1 MLLGWEALCKAVAGT
16 FICNYS
22 LYEGFDSVTTDSRTV
37 NPHALFIPLRGTQQ
51 DGHRYIEQALQQGVS
66 CVLADA
72 AHLDVQENTQHII
85 MLCKKYQAGC
95 IRVEHTLKAL
105 QNAGAAYLEQ
115 FPQLLKIGIT
125 GSNGKTTTK
134 ELLASIFS
142 QEYRTIKNEGNLNSE
157 TGLPL
162 SVFTVTKEH
171 EVGIFELGMN
181 RKGEIAELAAVLKPN
196 IAVIT
201 NIGTAH
207 IGMLGSKDAIAQEK
221 KQIFS
226 CFDKTAVGFVPDKDE
241 YTAFLKETSHGKI
254 FTYGATL
261 DSYTLEG
268 LSGAEIRYKGET
280 IRLPLPG
287 IQNVHNAFAAIAGAE
302 YCNISPQ
309 SIKAGIENMHALF
322 GRSQI
327 IYGPVTY
334 LLDCYNANPD
344 SMNAGLA
351 VCANI
356 TISGKKIYVLA
367 SMKELGTE
375 SQAAH
380 RAVCEAAFESDADAL
395 FFFGT
400 EMCEAAV
407 EQKRASNNKPF
418 FCFDEN
424 EAEKLRNT
432 LDSLLK
438 PNDFVFLKGSRS
450 LELEQ
455 FEPILQKERV

>member
-1 MLLGWEALCKAVAGT
+1 MLLGWEALCKASAGT

-37 NPHALFIPLRGTQQ
+37 KLHALFIPLRGTQQ
-51 DGHRYIEQALQQGVS
+51 DGHRYIEQALQQGAS

-72 AHLDVQENTQHII
+72 VHLNIQENTQHII
-85 MLCKKYQAGC
+85 MLCKKYKAAC
-95 IRVEHTLKAL
+95 IRVEHTLQAL
-105 QNAGAAYLEQ
+105 QNTAAAYLEQ

-134 ELLASIFS
+134 ELLASIFA
-142 QEYRTIKNEGNLNSE
+142 QEYRTVKNEGNLNSE

-181 RKGEIAELAAVLKPN
+181 RRGEIAELAAVLKPN

-207 IGMLGSKDAIAQEK
+207 IGMLGSKEAIAQEK

-226 CFDKTAVGFVPDKDE
+226 RFEKNSTGFVPDNDE
-241 YTAFLKETSHGKI
+241 YTAFLQDVPHGKI
-254 FTYGATL
+254 FTYGTTPG
-261 DSYTLEG
+261 SYALKG

-280 IRLPLPG
+280 IRVPLPG
-287 IQNVHNAFAAIAGAE
+287 IHNVHNAFAAIAVAE
-302 YCNISPQ
+302 HCNIPRQ
-309 SIKAGIENMHALF
+309 SIKAGIENMQALF

-327 IYGPVTY
+327 IHGPVTY

-356 TISGKKIYVLA
+356 AVSGKKLYVLA
-367 SMKELGTE
+367 SMKELGSE
-375 SQAAH
+375 SAEAH
-380 RAVCEAAFESDADAL
+380 RAVCKAAFESDADAL

-400 EMCEAAV
+400 EICEAAV
-407 EQKRASNNKPF
+407 EQNRDSNNKPF
-418 FCFDEN
+418 FCFNET
-424 EAEKLRNT
+424 EAEKLRDT
-432 LDSLLK
+432 LDNLLTR
-438 PNDFVFLKGSRS
+438 NDFVFLKGSRS
-450 LELEQ
+450 LALEQ

>member
-1 MLLGWEALCKAVAGT
+1 MLLGWEALCKAAAGT

-22 LYEGFDSVTTDSRTV
+22 PYQGFASVTTDSRTV
-37 NPHALFIPLRGTQQ
+37 KPHALFIPLRGTQQ
-51 DGHRYIEQALQQGVS
+51 DGHRYIEQALQQGAG
-66 CVLADA
+66 CILADS
-72 AHLDVQENTQHII
+72 AHLDVQGNTQHILT
-85 MLCKKYQAGC
+85 LCKKYQAAC

-105 QNAGAAYLEQ
+105 QDAAAAYLEQ

-134 ELLASIFS
+134 ELLASIFA
-142 QEYRTIKNEGNLNSE
+142 QEYRTVKNEGNLNSE

-207 IGMLGSKDAIAQEK
+207 IGILGSKDAIAQEK

-226 CFDKTAVGFVPDKDE
+226 RFDKNSAGFVPDNDD
-241 YTAFLKETSHGKI
+241 YTAFLQDIPHGKI
-254 FTYGATL
+254 FTYGTTHG
-261 DSYTLEG
+261 SYTLEG
-268 LSGAEIRYKGET
+268 LNGALIRYRGET

-287 IQNVHNAFAAIAGAE
+287 IHNVHNAFAAIAVAE
-302 YCNISPQ
+302 YCNIPLQ
-309 SIKAGIENMHALF
+309 SIKAGIENMQALF

-327 IYGPVTY
+327 IRGPVTY

-351 VCANI
+351 LCKNI
-356 TISGKKIYVLA
+356 AVRGKKIYLLA
-367 SMKELGTE
+367 SMKELGAE
-375 SQAAH
+375 SAEAH
-380 RAVCEAAFESDADAL
+380 QAVCAAAFTSDADVL
-395 FFFGT
+395 FFFG
-400 EMCEAAV
+400 EEICEAAA
-407 EQKRASNNKPF
+407 EQCKTSQKPSF
-418 FCFDEN
+418 RFKES
-424 EAEKLRNT
+424 EADKLRGT
-432 LDSLLK
+432 LDNLLK

>member
-1 MLLGWEALCKAVAGT
+1 MLLGFEALCTAVAGT

-22 LYEGFDSVTTDSRTV
+22 PYAGFNSVTTDSRTV

-51 DGHRYIEQALQQGVS
+51 DGHRYIEHALRQGAD
-66 CVLADA
+66 CVIADA
-72 AHLDVQENTQHII
+72 SYLDVQENIRHILN
-85 MLCKKYQAGC
+85 LCKRYEAAC

-105 QNAGAAYLEQ
+105 QNAAAAYLEQ
-115 FPQLLKIGIT
+115 FPQLLKIGVT

-134 ELLASIFS
+134 ELLASIFT
-142 QEYRTIKNEGNLNSE
+142 QKYRTVKNEGNLNSE

-207 IGMLGSKDAIAQEK
+207 IGILGSKDAIAQEK

-226 CFDKTAVGFVPDKDE
+226 LFDENSVGFIPAQDE
-241 YTAFLKETSHGKI
+241 YTGFLQKVPHGKI
-254 FTYGATL
+254 FTYDADP

-268 LSGAEIRYKGET
+268 LSGAEIRYRGET

-287 IQNVHNAFAAIAGAE
+287 IHNVQNAFAAIAVAE
-302 YCNISPQ
+302 YCNIPLQ
-309 SIKAGIENMHALF
+309 SIKVGIEQMQALF

-327 IYGPVTY
+327 IHGPVTY

-344 SMNAGLA
+344 SMHAGLA
-351 VCANI
+351 LCANI
-356 TISGKKIYVLA
+356 RVSGKKIYLLA
-367 SMKELGTE
+367 SMKELGAE
-375 SQAAH
+375 STDAH
-380 RAVCEAAFESDADAL
+380 RAVCAAAFASDADVL
-395 FFFGT
+395 FFFGE
-400 EMCEAAV
+400 EMCTAAV
-407 EQKRASNNKPF
+407 EQKQASNKPF
-418 FCFDEN
+418 FCFT
-424 EAEKLRNT
+424 EAFADKLRDT
-432 LDSLLK
+432 LDNLLK
-438 PNDFVFLKGSRS
+438 RNDFVFLKGSRS

-455 FEPILQKERV
+455 FEPILQKERA

>member
-1 MLLGWEALCKAVAGT
+1 MLLGWEALCKAAAGT

-22 LYEGFDSVTTDSRTV
+22 PYQGFDSVTTDSRTAK
-37 NPHALFIPLRGTQQ
+37 PHALFIPLRGTQQ
-51 DGHRYIEQALQQGVS
+51 DGHRYIEQALQQGAA
-66 CVLADA
+66 CILADEVF
-72 AHLDVQENTQHII
+72 LGLQENTRHTTA
-85 MLCKKYQAGC
+85 LCKKYQATC

-105 QNAGAAYLEQ
+105 QDAAAAYLEQ

-134 ELLASIFS
+134 ELLASVFA
-142 QEYRTIKNEGNLNSE
+142 QRFRTVKNEGNLNSE

-181 RKGEIAELAAVLKPN
+181 RKGEIAELAAVLKPD

-226 CFDKTAVGFVPDKDE
+226 RFDEHSAGFIPAKDE
-241 YTAFLKETSHGKI
+241 YTAFLQEVPHGKI
-254 FTYGATL
+254 ITYAAAPG
-261 DSYTLEG
+261 SYTLEG

-287 IQNVHNAFAAIAGAE
+287 IHNVQNTFAAIAVAE
-302 YCNISPQ
+302 YCNIPLQ
-309 SIKAGIENMHALF
+309 SIKAGIEQVQALF

-351 VCANI
+351 LCANI
-356 TISGKKIYVLA
+356 AISGKKVYVLA
-367 SMKELGTE
+367 SMKELGSGSME
-375 SQAAH
+375 AH
-380 RAVCEAAFESDADAL
+380 RNVCATAFASDADIL
-395 FFFGT
+395 FFFG
-400 EMCEAAV
+400 EEICAAAA
-407 EQKRASNNKPF
+407 EQSKNSPKTF
-418 FCFDEN
+418 FCFT
-424 EAEKLRNT
+424 EAEADKLRRT
-432 LDSLLK
+432 LDSILNR
-438 PNDFVFLKGSRS
+438 NDFVFLKGSRS

-455 FEPILQKERV
+455 FEPILQKERT

>member
-1 MLLGWEALCKAVAGT
+1 MLLGWEALCKAAAGT

-22 LYEGFDSVTTDSRTV
+22 PYSGFDSVTTDSRTV
-37 NPHALFIPLRGTQQ
+37 KPHALFIPLRGTQQ
-51 DGHRYIEQALQQGVS
+51 DGHRYIEQALQHGAA

-72 AHLDVQENTQHII
+72 AYLDVPENTQQILT
-85 MLCKKYQAGC
+85 LCQKHQATC

-105 QNAGAAYLEQ
+105 QDAAAAYLEQ
-115 FPQLLKIGIT
+115 FPQLLKIGVT

-134 ELLASIFS
+134 ELLASIFA
-142 QEYRTIKNEGNLNSE
+142 QEYRTVKNEGNLNSE

-207 IGMLGSKDAIAQEK
+207 IGILGSKDAIAHEK
-221 KQIFS
+221 KEIFS
-226 CFDKTAVGFVPDKDE
+226 CFDENAAGFVLDKDE
-241 YTAFLKETSHGKI
+241 YTAFLKGTAHGKI
-254 FTYGATL
+254 FTYSA
-261 DSYTLEG
+261 DPASYTLEG
-268 LSGAEIRYKGET
+268 LSGTEIRYKEQT

-287 IQNVHNAFAAIAGAE
+287 IHNVHNAFAAIAVAE
-302 YCNISPQ
+302 YCNIPLQ
-309 SIKAGIENMHALF
+309 SIKAGIEQMQALF

-327 IYGPVTY
+327 IRGPVTY

-344 SMNAGLA
+344 SMHAGLA
-351 VCANI
+351 LCANI
-356 TISGKKIYVLA
+356 AVRGKKIYVLA
-367 SMKELGTE
+367 SMKELGSE
-375 SQAAH
+375 SIEAH
-380 RAVCEAAFESDADAL
+380 QSVCAAAFASDADAL
-395 FFFGT
+395 FFFGE
-400 EMCEAAV
+400 EMCTAAA
-407 EQKRASNNKPF
+407 EQGKHSSKMF
-418 FCFDEN
+418 FCFK
-424 EAEKLRNT
+424 EAEADKLRDT
-432 LDSLLK
+432 LDGLLNR
-438 PNDFVFLKGSRS
+438 NDFVFLKGSRS

>member
-1 MLLGWEALCKAVAGT
+1 MLLGFEALCKAVSGT

-22 LYEGFDSVTTDSRTV
+22 SYPGFNSVTTDSRTV
-37 NPHALFIPLRGTQQ
+37 HPHALFIPLRGTHR
-51 DGHRYIEQALQQGVS
+51 DGHRYIEQALREGAD
-66 CVLADA
+66 CVFCDVV
-72 AHLDVQENTQHII
+72 HLDAPENAQHILT
-85 MLCKKYQAGC
+85 LCKRYEAAC

-105 QNAGAAYLEQ
+105 QDAAAAYLEQ

-134 ELLASIFS
+134 ELLASIFT
-142 QEYRTIKNEGNLNSE
+142 QKYRTVKNEGNLNSE

-201 NIGTAH
+201 NIGSAH
-207 IGMLGSKDAIAQEK
+207 IGILGSKDAIAQEK

-226 CFDKTAVGFVPDKDE
+226 LFDENSVGFIPAQDE
-241 YTAFLKETSHGKI
+241 YTAFLQEVAHGKI
-254 FTYGATL
+254 FTYDADPG
-261 DSYTLEG
+261 SYTLEG

-287 IQNVHNAFAAIAGAE
+287 KHNVHNAFAAIAVAE
-302 YCNISPQ
+302 YCNIPPQ
-309 SIKAGIENMHALF
+309 SIKAGIENMQALF

-356 TISGKKIYVLA
+356 TVSGKKIYVLA
-367 SMKELGTE
+367 SMKELGSE

-395 FFFGT
+395 FFFGK

-407 EQKRASNNKPF
+407 EQTRVSNNKPF
-418 FCFDEN
+418 FCFKET
-424 EAEKLRNT
+424 EAKKLRDT

-455 FEPILQKERV
+455 FEPILKKERV

>member
-1 MLLGWEALCKAVAGT
+1 MLLGWEALCTAVAGT

-22 LYEGFDSVTTDSRTV
+22 PYQGFDSVTTDSRSIK
-37 NPHALFIPLRGTQQ
+37 PHALFIPLRGTQQ
-51 DGHRYIEQALQQGVS
+51 DGHRYIEQALQHGAA

-72 AHLDVQENTQHII
+72 AYLGVQKNTQLILT
-85 MLCKKYQAGC
+85 LCEKHQAAC

-105 QNAGAAYLEQ
+105 QDAAAAYLEQ
-115 FPQLLKIGIT
+115 FPQLIKIGVT

-134 ELLASIFS
+134 ELLASIFA
-142 QEYRTIKNEGNLNSE
+142 QKYRIIKNEGNLNSE

-171 EVGIFELGMN
+171 ELGIFELGMN

-207 IGMLGSKDAIAQEK
+207 IGILGSKDAIAHEK

-226 CFDKTAVGFVPDKDE
+226 CFDENSVGFVPDKNE
-241 YTAFLKETSHGKI
+241 YTAFLQEVPHGKI
-254 FTYGATL
+254 FTYDA
-261 DSYTLEG
+261 DPASYTLEG
-268 LSGAEIRYKGET
+268 LSGAEIRYRGET
-280 IRLPLPG
+280 IHLPLPG
-287 IQNVHNAFAAIAGAE
+287 IHNVQNTFAAIAVAE
-302 YCNISPQ
+302 YCHIRLQ
-309 SIKAGIENMHALF
+309 SIKAGIEQMHALF

-327 IYGPVTY
+327 IRGPVTY

-351 VCANI
+351 LCANI
-356 TISGKKIYVLA
+356 AVSGKKIYLLA
-367 SMKELGTE
+367 SMKELGAE
-375 SQAAH
+375 SAEAH
-380 RAVCEAAFESDADAL
+380 RAVCAAAFASDADVL
-395 FFFGT
+395 FFFGK
-400 EMCEAAV
+400 EMCEAV
-407 EQKRASNNKPF
+407 VKQKKTSNKPF
-418 FCFDEN
+418 FCFKET
-424 EAEKLRNT
+424 EAKKLRDT

-455 FEPILQKERV
+455 FEPILKKERV

>member
-1 MLLGWEALCKAVAGT
+1 MLLGWEALCKAIAGT

-22 LYEGFDSVTTDSRTV
+22 PYQGFDSVTTDSRTV
-37 NPHALFIPLRGTQQ
+37 KPRALFIPLRGTQQ
-51 DGHRYIEQALQQGVS
+51 DGHRYIEQALQQGAA
-66 CVLADA
+66 CVFADA
-72 AHLDVQENTQHII
+72 VFLDIQENIQHII
-85 MLCKKYQAGC
+85 ALCKKHQAAC

-105 QNAGAAYLEQ
+105 QDAAAAYLEQ
-115 FPQLLKIGIT
+115 FPQLLKIGVT

-134 ELLASIFS
+134 ELLASVFA
-142 QEYRTIKNEGNLNSE
+142 QKYRTVKNEGNLNSE

-162 SVFTVTKEH
+162 SVFTVTKKH

-207 IGMLGSKDAIAQEK
+207 IGMLGSKDAIAHEK
-221 KQIFS
+221 KQIFF
-226 CFDKTAVGFVPDKDE
+226 CFDENSVGFIPDKDE
-241 YTAFLKETSHGKI
+241 YTAFLKETAHGKI
-254 FTYGATL
+254 FTYSA
-261 DSYTLEG
+261 DPASYTLEG

-287 IQNVHNAFAAIAGAE
+287 IHNVQNAFAAIAVAE
-302 YCNISPQ
+302 YCNIPLQ
-309 SIKAGIENMHALF
+309 LIKAGIEQIQALF

-327 IYGPVTY
+327 IRGPVTY

-351 VCANI
+351 LCANI
-356 TISGKKIYVLA
+356 AVRGKKIYLLA
-367 SMKELGTE
+367 SMKELGPE
-375 SQAAH
+375 STKAH
-380 RAVCEAAFESDADAL
+380 RAVCAAAFASDADIL
-395 FFFGT
+395 FFFG
-400 EMCEAAV
+400 EEICAAAV
-407 EQKRASNNKPF
+407 EQNKTSNKPF
-418 FCFDEN
+418 FCFT
-424 EAEKLRNT
+424 EAEAGKLRDT
-432 LDSLLK
+432 LDSLLNR
-438 PNDFVFLKGSRS
+438 NDFVFLKGSRS

>member
-1 MLLGWEALCKAVAGT
+1 MLLGWEALCTAVAGT

-22 LYEGFDSVTTDSRTV
+22 PYAGFDSVTTDSRTV

-51 DGHRYIEQALQQGVS
+51 DGHRYIEHALRQGAY
-66 CVLADA
+66 CIIADA
-72 AHLDVQENTQHII
+72 AHLDVHDNTQHII
-85 MLCKKYQAGC
+85 ALCKRYEASC

-105 QNAGAAYLEQ
+105 QDAAAAYLER
-115 FPQLLKIGIT
+115 FPQLLKIGVT

-134 ELLASIFS
+134 ELLASIFA
-142 QEYRTIKNEGNLNSE
+142 QEYRTVKNEGNLNSE

-207 IGMLGSKDAIAQEK
+207 IGMLGSKDAIAHEK

-226 CFDKTAVGFVPDKDE
+226 CFDENSVGFVPDKDE
-241 YTAFLKETSHGKI
+241 YTAFLQEVPHGKT
-254 FTYGATL
+254 FTYSAAP
-261 DSYTLEG
+261 DAYTLEG
-268 LSGAEIRYKGET
+268 LSGTEIRYKGEN

-287 IQNVHNAFAAIAGAE
+287 IHNVQNAFAAIAVAE
-302 YCNISPQ
+302 YCNIPLR
-309 SIKAGIENMHALF
+309 SIKAGIENMQALF

-327 IYGPVTY
+327 IRGPVTY

-351 VCANI
+351 LCANI
-356 TISGKKIYVLA
+356 AVNGKKIYVLA
-367 SMKELGTE
+367 SMKELGTKSAE
-375 SQAAH
+375 AH
-380 RAVCEAAFESDADAL
+380 RAVCAAAFASDADAL
-395 FFFGT
+395 FFFGE
-400 EMCEAAV
+400 EMCKAAV
-407 EQKRASNNKPF
+407 EQNKTSNKPF
-418 FCFDEN
+418 FCFRESDAN
-424 EAEKLRNT
+424 KLRDT

-438 PNDFVFLKGSRS
+438 RNDFVFLKGSRS
-450 LELEQ
+450 LQLEQ
-455 FEPILQKERV
+455 FESILQKERV